1 MDNLEHRG
9 YVTRHLLFRL
19 SNNMS
24 TVGFFE
30 KLQSPYHQN
39 IVSSLTMCFH
49 VLGTKSDYRTPYV
62 LFAHRLARQL
72 QKCTVKDIKCNPRPR
87 WEISAGANES
97 KREMKRSFN
106 PIKVRI
112 AAFLETTERTVAK
125 LTQSS
130 AFCCSACSNPSTSCK
145 KTDDSIFKLYQAHVP
160 S

>member
-30 KLQSPYHQN
+30 KLQSPYNQN
-39 IVSSLTMCFH
+39 IVSSHH
-49 VLGTKSDYRTPYV
+49 VLLCAWQKVTLKDALSTICAQTCKTAKKS
-62 LFAHRLARQL
+62 
-72 QKCTVKDIKCNPRPR
+72 KVKDIKCNPRPR
-87 WEISAGANES
+87 RETSAGANKS

-112 AAFLETTERTVAK
+112 AAFLETTQRTVAK

-130 AFCCSACSNPSTSCK
+130 AFCCSACSNPSTSFK
-145 KTDDSIFKLYQAHVP
+145 KTDDRIFKFYQAHVP
-160 S
+160 F